1 MIAPA
6 LLRLIL
12 ACATLLPLALA
23 AWALPWPLRARI
35 AALILLT
42 LPGAAMLALDPLAIA
57 FARVDGILSAPG
69 CGG

>member
-6 LLRLIL
+6 LLRIVF
-12 ACATLLPLALA
+12 AGVTLLPLALA
-23 AWALPWPLRARI
+23 AWALPWPLRARV
-35 AALILLT
+35 AALVLLA
-42 LPGAAMLALDPLAIA
+42 LCAAAVLALDPLAAA

>member
-1 MIAPA
+1 MIAQT
-6 LLRLIL
+6 LLRLFL
-12 ACATLLPLALA
+12 AGSTLLPLALA

-35 AALILLT
+35 AALALLAFCA
-42 LPGAAMLALDPLAIA
+42 PAVLALDPLATA

>member
-1 MIAPA
+1 MIAQA

-12 ACATLLPLALA
+12 AGAILLPLALA
-23 AWALPWPLRARI
+23 VWALPWRPLAKL
-35 AALILLT
+35 APLVLLALL
-42 LPGAAMLALDPLAIA
+42 GAAMLALDPLAIA